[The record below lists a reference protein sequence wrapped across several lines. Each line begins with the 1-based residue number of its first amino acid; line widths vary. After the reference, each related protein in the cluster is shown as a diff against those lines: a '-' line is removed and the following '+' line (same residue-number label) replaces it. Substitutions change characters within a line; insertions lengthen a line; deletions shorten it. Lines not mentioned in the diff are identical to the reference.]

1 MAAKSSK
8 SARKTVVFTRR
19 SSVVPASARIAARF
33 AKTCSV
39 CSSIDPVSS
48 PWSGLRPIW
57 PETNTKSP
65 ALIACEYGAP
75 WNGAGAFSVR
85 TTDLASLAIRLLS
98 STGATALRQRDPEP
112 LEDRLEDVLRVSAL
126 DQADVQGQARSL
138 RELGEK
144 ARDEIGGEPTD
155 THVRKVDVGDDQ
167 RPVRHFEHDMR
178 QRLIGGD
185 DGRTVAAHTRGME
198 RIREGLSERPACGRH
213 LRVRLL
219 GRDLE
224 RQIEGRMLGEQGEQV
239 VEHRDSGVHVGLARA
254 VDVDARLQAPLLFRV
269 AGPRHPSTQGI
280 AAPAA
285 HR

>member
-85 TTDLASLAIRLLS
+85 TTDLASVAIDLLS
-98 STGATALRQRDPEP
+98 SAGPAALRQRDSQS
-112 LEDRLEDVLRVSAL
+112 LEDGLEHVLGVASF
-126 DQADVQGQARSL
+126 DQADVQGQAGSL
-138 RELGEK
+138 GELGQKTRNEVGSQPPD
-144 ARDEIGGEPTD
+144 AHVGE
-155 THVRKVDVGDDQ
+155 VDVGDDQ
-167 RPVRHFEHDMR
+167 RPV
-178 QRLIGGD
+178 G
-185 DGRTVAAHTRGME
+185 
-198 RIREGLSERPACGRH
+198 
-213 LRVRLL
+213 
-219 GRDLE
+219 DLE
-224 RQIEGRMLGEQGEQV
+224 HHVRERLVGPGHRLG
-239 VEHRDSGVHVGLARA
+239 
-254 VDVDARLQAPLLFRV
+254 V
-269 AGPRHPSTQGI
+269 AGS
-280 AAPAA
+280 
-285 HR
+285 